1 MNRKS
6 ALFGAVTVVIG
17 VVLTFFLPLKMN
29 EDGVEFIR
37 KHEAFAACPY
47 RDQGG
52 VPTIGYGLT
61 HYFDGSPVTM
71 RDKCLTKAEADF
83 HLRRVLREYEWTVHD
98 AVDVSLT
105 QSQYN
110 ALVSFTYNVGTASFE
125 RSGLL
130 RRVNQNP
137 TDPLIISEFMKWVY
151 VKGRISKGLRYR
163 RQQEIELYFS
173 EPYLFKDE
181 QPAVSYFRP
190 DTIVI
195 Q

>member
-1 MNRKS
+1 
-6 ALFGAVTVVIG
+6 LTVVIG
-17 VVLTFFLPLKMN
+17 VVLTFFLPLKVN
-29 EDGVEFIR
+29 EQGIEFIR
-37 KHEAFAACPY
+37 KHEAFASCPY

-52 VPTIGYGLT
+52 KPTIGYGLT
-61 HYFDGSPVTM
+61 YYFDGSPVTM

-83 HLRRVLREYEWTVHD
+83 HLRRVLREYEWVVHD
-98 AVDVSLT
+98 VVDKSLT

-110 ALVSFTYNVGTASFE
+110 ALVSFSYNVGTAAFE

-130 RRVNQNP
+130 RRVNNDP

-163 RQQEIELYFS
+163 RQAEIELYFS

-181 QPAVSYFRP
+181 EPAVSYYRP
-190 DTIVI
+190 DNVNP